1 MTKESMTVHKALS
14 ERKLL
19 DSKIVNAI
27 DNGTFCVANKHSNRK
42 INGVNIE
49 DFEKNMQGQYDK
61 ASDYIARYYAL
72 QKAINLSNAKTIVTI
87 AGEDYTVAEA
97 IWMNNHGM
105 DTKQMLV
112 NELRTQYNKAIKI
125 IDKQNGDD
133 LEKRADQYVTAL
145 YGNKETRTNTDDI
158 DKVRKTFI
166 EQNKHELVDPIGI
179 LNKIECLEKEIYD
192 FKTNVDEALSVSN
205 ATTTIDIEY

>member
-1 MTKESMTVHKALS
+1 
-14 ERKLL
+14 
-19 DSKIVNAI
+19 
-27 DNGTFCVANKHSNRK
+27 
-42 INGVNIE
+42 
-49 DFEKNMQGQYDK
+49 
-61 ASDYIARYYAL
+61 
-72 QKAINLSNAKTIVTI
+72 
-87 AGEDYTVAEA
+87 
-97 IWMNNHGM
+97 M